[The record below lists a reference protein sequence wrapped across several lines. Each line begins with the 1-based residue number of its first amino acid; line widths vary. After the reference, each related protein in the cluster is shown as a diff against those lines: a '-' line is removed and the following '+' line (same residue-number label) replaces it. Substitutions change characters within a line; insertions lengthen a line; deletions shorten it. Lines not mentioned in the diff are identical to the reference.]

1 MFALWKYYLL
11 FHNLFNFFLFTTG
24 ADTLAKNL
32 HKSYI
37 EQTAFYN
44 FCCYNMPLK
53 HSTMLKLPNSVL
65 KISNNCSDNTS
76 VRTFEIK
83 KNLFQ
88 NLWSRSSRPKVFLR
102 KEFWKYA
109 ANLQKNAY
117 AEITLQHECSPVDSL
132 HVFRTPFLEEH
143 LWTAASDW
151 KRT

>member
-1 MFALWKYYLL
+1 MKLCFKSFNKISRICDIHNTYFALHISSHILHVYYFKLKIAKTGITLFYVRINLYHGSSTHYFGMFALWKYYLL

-76 VRTFEIK
+76 VR
-83 KNLFQ
+83 
-88 NLWSRSSRPKVFLR
+88 
-102 KEFWKYA
+102 
-109 ANLQKNAY
+109 
-117 AEITLQHECSPVDSL
+117 
-132 HVFRTPFLEEH
+132 
-143 LWTAASDW
+143 AS
-151 KRT
+151 